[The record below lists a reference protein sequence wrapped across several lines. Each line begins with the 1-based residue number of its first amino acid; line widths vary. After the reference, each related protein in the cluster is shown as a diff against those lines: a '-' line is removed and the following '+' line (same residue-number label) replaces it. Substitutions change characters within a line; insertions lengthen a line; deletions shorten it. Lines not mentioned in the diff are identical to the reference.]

1 MLVIS
6 VRLFSS
12 MEKKKTA
19 FAKIIRVSEWWEYK
33 FTPII
38 GTVFATA
45 VLLNPPLI
53 LLLQYLLILIISLIP
68 GAAYVSILND
78 LTDIE
83 DDKKAGKSNNFIN
96 NSTLKGY
103 ILLGICLLLG
113 LIVCSFLDKYSLTF
127 YLSAWIVFT
136 LYSLPPIRLKNRGFL
151 GVIADASGANMFPQL
166 FAVALLSKWMNKQI
180 DFTWLSI
187 VGIWSLFW
195 GIRVIIWHQLIDRK
209 NDLKSSVKTFVQQ
222 VDLQTVI
229 KLCERLTFPLEITA
243 FIGILVYT
251 NNFLSLFFIV
261 LYAFCEWLRYIF
273 WQTEVSIISISND
286 YRLVMDEYYNVF
298 FPISFIL
305 LLVVILSPVF
315 FIILLIYL
323 IFFPSRIYQ
332 TIREIHKLITTI
344 KQTIID
350 YINWE

>member
-1 MLVIS
+1 
-6 VRLFSS
+6 

-53 LLLQYLLILIISLIP
+53 LLLQYLLVLIISLVP

-96 NSTLKGY
+96 NSIFKGY

-113 LIVCSFLDKYSLTF
+113 LIVCSFLDKYSLIF
-127 YLSAWIVFT
+127 YLSAWIIFT

-166 FAVALLSKWMNKQI
+166 FAVALLTEWMNKQI
-180 DFTWLSI
+180 DYTWLSI
-187 VGIWSLFW
+187 ISIWSLFW
-195 GIRVIIWHQLIDRK
+195 GIRVIIWHQLKDRT
-209 NDLKSSVKTFVQQ
+209 NDFKSGVKTFVQK
-222 VDLQTVI
+222 VRLQTVI
-229 KLCERLTFPLEITA
+229 NLCRRFTFPIEITF

-251 NNFLSLFFIV
+251 NNFLSLFFIIF
-261 LYAFCEWLRYIF
+261 YAFGEWLRYKL
-273 WQTEVSIISISND
+273 WKTEVSIINASNE

-305 LLVVILSPVF
+305 LMVIISPLML
-315 FIILLIYL
+315 ILLLIYL
-323 IFFPSRIYQ
+323 ILFPARIYQ
-332 TIREIHKLITTI
+332 TVTEMGGVFVKIKKLL
-344 KQTIID
+344 ID